1 MKIYK
6 EPSELSQYEKMRG
19 DFKVLWPLVKK
30 AFAEKIWLYNKLT
43 GEWFTPEEFL
53 LAYQK
58 AELNNY
64 EVRQLQQNMILRD
77 PKQGNAA
84 FFKAIDRKIEQHNKE
99 ISELKDKGENFLNK
113 VIEYYQHLGQGNKR
127 GEY

>member
-19 DFKVLWPLVKK
+19 DFKQLWPIVKR
-30 AFAEKIWLYNKLT
+30 AFAEQIWLFNKLT

-53 LAYQK
+53 AAYQK
-58 AELNNY
+58 KEMNNY
-64 EVRQLQQNMILRD
+64 EVRQLQQDIILRD

-84 FFKAIDRKIEQHNKE
+84 YHKELNRKIEQYDKE
-99 ISELKDKGENFLNK
+99 ISELREKGENFLNK
-113 VIEYYQHLGQGNKR
+113 VIDYYQHLKQNNHR
-127 GEY
+127 